1 MNQIWSTGPPNFYFN
16 SEWKENK
23 RNDRTI
29 EDSLRELD
37 GLIHSLERTHI
48 EVQTN
53 PKLKNDVTALN
64 DINKKENKEEITH
77 ENYTHQINSIPLTSS
92 NLNRHFSFSRGY
104 NQSDNSNNLSLIHI

>member
-1 MNQIWSTGPPNFYFN
+1 MNQIWSTGPSSFYLN

-23 RNDRTI
+23 RTNRTI

-53 PKLKNDVTALN
+53 PKLKRCIPFSK
-64 DINKKENKEEITH
+64 DIEKKENKDEIT
-77 ENYTHQINSIPLTSS
+77 NRSYMHQTNSIPLASS
-92 NLNRHFSFSRGY
+92 NLNRNYSISRGY
-104 NQSDNSNNLSLIHI
+104 NLSLIHI